1 MILLK
6 VSEYLITHL
15 HIYFKKYIRN
25 YIFQKFVQLSVRVG
39 FDIGFRYNT
48 LRTVQVYMPNLID
61 YETLIFGSIPSQF
74 FWIQIFLTN
83 YVR

>member
-48 LRTVQVYMPNLID
+48 LRTVRVYRPGLMEYD
-61 YETLIFGSIPSQF
+61 TLIFGSILNRF
-74 FWIQIFLTN
+74 FG
-83 YVR
+83 YEYS